1 MGKTRVLLVDD
12 DPNVLNLLESALSKN
27 GYLVFKSTSGEEA
40 FQILD
45 CNEIHLL
52 LLDIMLPGID
62 GLDMLRMIRNNPRYK
77 HIPVIMLTSRTS
89 EVDNVLGLE
98 LGADDYI
105 GKPLRYHE
113 LMARIKAVLRRTTHQ
128 APMYS
133 KIISLGDLEIDPNS
147 RTIRLK
153 GQELNFS
160 YTEFELLSLMA
171 KQPGKVFT
179 REEML
184 NAIWSTDCYLES
196 RTIDVH
202 IRRIRKK
209 FSEVAGNSFF
219 IETVRNVGYRLKTY
233 FPENV

>member
-1 MGKTRVLLVDD
+1 MKNTRILLVDD
-12 DPNVLNLLESALSKN
+12 DHNVLSLLESALTKN

-40 FQILD
+40 SQILD
-45 CNEIHLL
+45 KNEIHLV

-62 GLDMLRMIRNNPRYK
+62 GLEMLRIIRNNPQHK
-77 HIPVIMLTSRTS
+77 HIPVIMLTCRTS
-89 EVDNVLGLE
+89 EIDNVLGLE

-105 GKPLRYHE
+105 GKPLRYYE
-113 LMARIKAVLRRTTHQ
+113 LMARIKAVLRRTAHQ
-128 APMYS
+128 VTMYP
-133 KIISLGDLEIDPNS
+133 KTITLGDLEIDLSS
-147 RTIRLK
+147 RTIRLN

-160 YTEFELLSLMA
+160 YTEFELTSLMA
-171 KQPGKVFT
+171 KKPGKVFT
-179 REEML
+179 REEIL

-209 FSEVAGNSFF
+209 FAEAAGSNII

-233 FPENV
+233 